1 MSNHVHL
8 ITSARIE
15 NLSDI
20 LRDFKKFTS
29 KKIISAI
36 DKNASESRG
45 DWMLAIFK
53 SQAAKNSH
61 NTSYQF
67 WRQDNQPMELYSPS
81 FDVQKLNY
89 VHDNPVEAGLVD
101 YLYSSARSYVRTGQV
116 SLLDVL
122 KI

>member
-1 MSNHVHL
+1 L

-36 DKNASESRG
+36 EKNASESRR